1 MHAFDLDTAARYGK
15 GPARFLGCILSM
27 AVRDEADRLTLGPAP
42 TPGVVGV
49 EMSYSVAGVRY
60 LLVPPPMSW
69 LPGLVDLL
77 RQLASGGDEMLHLRL
92 GGHEFAARVR
102 IGPPE
107 SANQVTIEVPVSP
120 RLSAAAGAVFHDR
133 ADENGLILFEKT
145 EFE

>member
-15 GPARFLGCILSM
+15 GPARLLACILSI
-27 AVRDEADRLTLGPAP
+27 AVRDEAEGLTLGPDP

-69 LPGLVDLL
+69 LPALVDLI
-77 RQLASGGDEMLHLRL
+77 RQLASGGDEMLPLRL
-92 GGHEFAARVR
+92 GGHEFAAGAR
-102 IGPPE
+102 IGPPA
-107 SANQVTIEVPVSP
+107 SANQVTIELPVSP
-120 RLSAAAGAVFHDR
+120 HLSAAASAVLRDR
-133 ADENGLILFEKT
+133 ADENGVIVFEES